1 MNKKYIFHCM
11 CYSPKVYS
19 GLDKF
24 TLMLANK
31 LAKDNYHNIFLFYD
45 TLEDAP
51 VYHEALIEN
60 GHTIVLLDSKSG
72 TLKLLK
78 EYLNCFLLYRPA
90 IVHVHFTSAFKLL
103 TCFLHLFYHFKL
115 FISFHSTVNP
125 YSSYKEYRK
134 QKGFVKTILYTWYCR
149 FVYRQSNAVICVSR
163 AVEQQY
169 RICHISAFEYL
180 KGIDIIIKATQ
191 ILKEEYQINDF
202 KVYLIGD
209 DRRKDNYSKAMRSF
223 ASELQI
229 DNHIVWLG
237 KRFDILEILPAFD
250 VYIQPSRF
258 EGLPVALMEA
268 SSAALPLIGTRIG
281 GIPEIIIHKSNGFLI
296 DNESASQLAY
306 YLNELYRNKEYRR
319 KMGAR
324 SKEKWNDSFNIEK
337 QANKLYRIYINA

>member
-1 MNKKYIFHCM
+1 MPYLRFRI
-11 CYSPKVYS
+11 
-19 GLDKF
+19 
-24 TLMLANK
+24 
-31 LAKDNYHNIFLFYD
+31 
-45 TLEDAP
+45 
-51 VYHEALIEN
+51 
-60 GHTIVLLDSKSG
+60 SK
-72 TLKLLK
+72 
-78 EYLNCFLLYRPA
+78 RD
-90 IVHVHFTSAFKLL
+90 
-103 TCFLHLFYHFKL
+103 
-115 FISFHSTVNP
+115 
-125 YSSYKEYRK
+125 R
-134 QKGFVKTILYTWYCR
+134 
-149 FVYRQSNAVICVSR
+149 
-163 AVEQQY
+163 
-169 RICHISAFEYL
+169 
-180 KGIDIIIKATQ
+180 
-191 ILKEEYQINDF
+191 
-202 KVYLIGD
+202 VYLIGD

-223 ASELQI
+223 ASELQV

-319 KMGAR
+319 KMAAR